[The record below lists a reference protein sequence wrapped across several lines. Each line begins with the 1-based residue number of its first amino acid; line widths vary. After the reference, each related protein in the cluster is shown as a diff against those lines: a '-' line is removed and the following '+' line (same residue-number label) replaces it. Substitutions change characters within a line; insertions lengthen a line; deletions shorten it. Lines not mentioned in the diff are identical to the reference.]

1 MKSQSLQSF
10 LQRAKA
16 NGTPIPSSFEM
27 SLALDI
33 IQGIKYVATRQLLH
47 KDTPQLT
54 SSHFFIDE
62 SKSLKIAYYGIGKVI
77 TTINAIILIKG
88 FSQFQEN
95 RNKKC
100 L

>member
-62 SKSLKIAYYGIGKVI
+62 SKSLKIAYYGIGEVTIVI
-77 TTINAIILIKG
+77 WLIKLVTG
-88 FSQFQEN
+88 QLRTS
-95 RNKKC
+95 KKK
-100 L
+100 LKSNI